1 MYFNV
6 ILTHVYFRAVK
17 RSIFI
22 AEPEFDGTP
31 QTRERNYS
39 LPSGSIRKEIQI
51 FEEQVSRF
59 RLE

>member
-39 LPSGSIRKEIQI
+39 LPSGSIKKEIEI
-51 FEEQVSRF
+51 FEKT
-59 RLE
+59 

>member
-1 MYFNV
+1 MYFRTV
-6 ILTHVYFRAVK
+6 QHLI
-17 RSIFI
+17 SI
-22 AEPEFDGTP
+22 AEPEFNGTL
-31 QTRERNYS
+31 QTKERNYS